1 MKIGLFFGSFNPFHI
16 GHKVIGSY
24 LTQFTDL
31 NQLWFVVSPQ
41 NPLKEKSSLLDQNHR
56 YQIIDREIDQDV
68 NLSVSNIEFSLPQ
81 PSYTIDTLIHLSE
94 KHPNDNFVLIMGSD
108 NLKNINKW
116 KNYNEILDNYQIY
129 VYPRNNYEVNEFH
142 KNITVIKDVP
152 KMEIS
157 ASFIRNA
164 IKMGKDVSSLIPQHA
179 FKYIE
184 EMNFY
189 KQK

>member
-56 YQIIDREIDQDV
+56 YQIMVRELEKEK
-68 NLSVSNIEFSLPQ
+68 NLLVSNIEFFLPN
-81 PSYTIDTLIHLSE
+81 PSYTIDTLTHLQE
-94 KHPNDNFVLIMGSD
+94 KNPNDIFVLIMGSD
-108 NLKNINKW
+108 NLKNFHKW
-116 KNYNEILDNYQIY
+116 KNYKQILDNYEIY
-129 VYPRNNYEVNEFH
+129 VYPRNNDDTLQSH
-142 KNITVIKDVP
+142 KNITVFKDVP

-157 ASFIRNA
+157 ASFIRDA
-164 IKMGKDVSSLIPQHA
+164 IKMGKDVSSLIPRQA
-179 FKYIE
+179 WEYID

-189 KQK
+189 K

>member
-56 YQIIDREIDQDV
+56 YQIIDREIDLDV

-142 KNITVIKDVP
+142 KNILLL
-152 KMEIS
+152 KM
-157 ASFIRNA
+157 FQ
-164 IKMGKDVSSLIPQHA
+164 KWKSLQA
-179 FKYIE
+179 LS
-184 EMNFY
+184 EMQL
-189 KQK
+189 KWVRMCLA

>member
-16 GHKVIGSY
+16 GHKVIGSHF
-24 LTQFTDL
+24 TQFTDL

-41 NPLKEKSSLLDQNHR
+41 NPLKKKSSLLDQNHR
-56 YQIIDREIDQDV
+56 YQIIDREIDKDI

-94 KHPNDNFVLIMGSD
+94 KYPNYKFVLIMGSD
-108 NLKNINKW
+108 NLQNIHKW

-164 IKMGKDVSSLIPQHA
+164 IKMGKDVSSLIPQKA
-179 FKYIE
+179 FNYIK

>member
-16 GHKVIGSY
+16 GHKVIGSHF
-24 LTQFTDL
+24 TQFTDL

-41 NPLKEKSSLLDQNHR
+41 NPLKQKSSLLDQNHR
-56 YQIIDREIDQDV
+56 YQIIDREIDKDI

-94 KHPNDNFVLIMGSD
+94 KYPNYKFVLIMGSD
-108 NLKNINKW
+108 NLQNIHKW
-116 KNYNEILDNYQIY
+116 KNHKEILDNYQIY

-164 IKMGKDVSSLIPQHA
+164 IKMGKDVSSLIPQKA
-179 FKYIE
+179 FNYIE